1 MIDLS
6 INTAKL
12 NFWPD
17 FLTENQADELFEE
30 LKTSN
35 LWRQDKVKVFGKTY
49 DQPRLCFLAADRKVN
64 YTYSGLTLPAVDFSK
79 SLSLIKTR
87 IEQTS
92 STRFNS
98 CLANLYRDGNDSN
111 GWHSDDEKELGD
123 EPIIASLSL
132 GVTRNFDLKHK
143 RNRLIKK
150 RIELTHGSL
159 LLMSG
164 RTQKDFKHQI
174 AKSKRI
180 HEPRINLTFRY
191 IFEAL

>member
-6 INTAKL
+6 IDTAKL
-12 NFWPD
+12 HFWSD

-87 IEQTS
+87 IEQIS

-123 EPIIASLSL
+123 EPVIASLSL

>member
-6 INTAKL
+6 IDTAKL
-12 NFWPD
+12 HFWPD
-17 FLTENQADELFEE
+17 FLKENQADELFEE

-123 EPIIASLSL
+123 EPVIASLSL

-143 RNRLIKK
+143 RNRLINK

>member
-6 INTAKL
+6 IDTAKL
-12 NFWPD
+12 HFWPD

-123 EPIIASLSL
+123 EPVIASLSL

-143 RNRLIKK
+143 RNKLIKK

>member
-6 INTAKL
+6 IDTAKL
-12 NFWPD
+12 HFWPD

-35 LWRQDKVKVFGKTY
+35 LWRQYKVKVFGKTY

-123 EPIIASLSL
+123 EPVIASLSL

-150 RIELTHGSL
+150 RIKLTHGSL

-164 RTQKDFKHQI
+164 RSQKDFKHQI

>member
-6 INTAKL
+6 IDTAKL
-12 NFWPD
+12 HFWPD

-87 IEQTS
+87 IEQIS

-123 EPIIASLSL
+123 EPVIASLSL

>member
-6 INTAKL
+6 IDTAKL
-12 NFWPD
+12 HFWPD
-17 FLTENQADELFEE
+17 FLTENQAYELFEE

-123 EPIIASLSL
+123 EPVIASLSL

>member
-6 INTAKL
+6 IDTAKL
-12 NFWPD
+12 HFWPD

-92 STRFNS
+92 ATRFNS

-123 EPIIASLSL
+123 EPVIASLSL

-143 RNRLIKK
+143 RNRLINK

>member
-6 INTAKL
+6 IDTAKL
-12 NFWPD
+12 HFWPD
-17 FLTENQADELFEE
+17 FLTENQADELLEE

-123 EPIIASLSL
+123 EPLIASLSL

-143 RNRLIKK
+143 RNRLINK

>member
-6 INTAKL
+6 IDTAKL
-12 NFWPD
+12 HFWPD
-17 FLTENQADELFEE
+17 FLTQNQADELFEE

>member
-6 INTAKL
+6 IDTAKL
-12 NFWPD
+12 HFWPD

-123 EPIIASLSL
+123 EPVIASLSL

>member
-6 INTAKL
+6 IDTAKL
-12 NFWPD
+12 HFWPD

-35 LWRQDKVKVFGKTY
+35 LWRQYKVKVFGKTY

-64 YTYSGLTLPAVDFSK
+64 YTYSGLTLPGVDFSK

-123 EPIIASLSL
+123 EPVIASLSL

-143 RNRLIKK
+143 RNRLINK

>member
-6 INTAKL
+6 IDTAKL
-12 NFWPD
+12 HFWPD

-64 YTYSGLTLPAVDFSK
+64 YTYSGLTMPAVDFSK

-123 EPIIASLSL
+123 EPVIASLSL

-191 IFEAL
+191 IFDEL

>member
-6 INTAKL
+6 IDTAKL
-12 NFWPD
+12 HFWSD

-123 EPIIASLSL
+123 EPVIASLSL

>member
-6 INTAKL
+6 IDTAKL
-12 NFWPD
+12 HFWPD

-123 EPIIASLSL
+123 EPVIASLSL

-164 RTQKDFKHQI
+164 RSQKDFKHQI

>member
-6 INTAKL
+6 IDTAKL
-12 NFWPD
+12 HFWPD
-17 FLTENQADELFEE
+17 FLKENQADELFEE

-49 DQPRLCFLAADRKVN
+49 DQPRLCFLAADSKVN

-123 EPIIASLSL
+123 EPVIASLSL

-143 RNRLIKK
+143 RNRLINK

>member
-6 INTAKL
+6 IHTAKL
-12 NFWPD
+12 HFWPD

-123 EPIIASLSL
+123 EPVIASLSL

-143 RNRLIKK
+143 RNKLIKK

>member
-6 INTAKL
+6 IDTAKL
-12 NFWPD
+12 HFWPD

-87 IEQTS
+87 IGQTS

-123 EPIIASLSL
+123 EPVIASLSL

-143 RNRLIKK
+143 RNRLINK

>member
-6 INTAKL
+6 IDTAKL
-12 NFWPD
+12 HFWPD

-123 EPIIASLSL
+123 EPVIASLSL
-132 GVTRNFDLKHK
+132 GITRNFDLKHK

>member
-6 INTAKL
+6 IDTAKL
-12 NFWPD
+12 HFWPD

-123 EPIIASLSL
+123 EPVIASLSL
-132 GVTRNFDLKHK
+132 GITRNFDLKHK

-150 RIELTHGSL
+150 RIELTRGSL

>member
-6 INTAKL
+6 IDTAKL
-12 NFWPD
+12 HFWSD

-64 YTYSGLTLPAVDFSK
+64 YTYSGLTMPAVDFSK

-123 EPIIASLSL
+123 EPVIASLSL

>member
-6 INTAKL
+6 IDTAKL
-12 NFWPD
+12 HFWPD

>member
-6 INTAKL
+6 IDTAKL
-12 NFWPD
+12 HFWPD

-35 LWRQDKVKVFGKTY
+35 LWRQYKVKVFGKTY

-123 EPIIASLSL
+123 EPVIASLSL

>member
-6 INTAKL
+6 IDTAKL
-12 NFWPD
+12 HFWPD

-132 GVTRNFDLKHK
+132 GVTRNFYLRHK

>member
-6 INTAKL
+6 IDTAKL
-12 NFWPD
+12 HFWPD

-49 DQPRLCFLAADRKVN
+49 DQPRLCFLAADREVN

>member
-6 INTAKL
+6 IDTAKL
-12 NFWPD
+12 HFWPD

-123 EPIIASLSL
+123 EPLIASLSL

>member
-6 INTAKL
+6 IDTAKL
-12 NFWPD
+12 HFWPD

-123 EPIIASLSL
+123 EPVIASLSL

-143 RNRLIKK
+143 RNRLINK

>member
-6 INTAKL
+6 IDTAKL
-12 NFWPD
+12 HFWPD

-123 EPIIASLSL
+123 EPVIASLSL

-150 RIELTHGSL
+150 RLELTHGSL

>member
-6 INTAKL
+6 IDTAKL
-12 NFWPD
+12 HFWPD

-87 IEQTS
+87 IEQIS

-123 EPIIASLSL
+123 EPVIASLSL

-164 RTQKDFKHQI
+164 KTQKDFKHQI

>member
-6 INTAKL
+6 IDTAKL
-12 NFWPD
+12 HFWPD

-111 GWHSDDEKELGD
+111 GWHSDDEKELGN
-123 EPIIASLSL
+123 EPVIASLSL

>member
-6 INTAKL
+6 IDTAKL
-12 NFWPD
+12 HFWPD

-35 LWRQDKVKVFGKTY
+35 LWRQYKVKVFGKTY

-64 YTYSGLTLPAVDFSK
+64 YTYSGLTLPGVDFSK

-123 EPIIASLSL
+123 EPVIASLSL

>member
-123 EPIIASLSL
+123 EPVIASLSL

>member
-6 INTAKL
+6 IDTAKL
-12 NFWPD
+12 HFWPD

-49 DQPRLCFLAADRKVN
+49 DQPRLCFLAAYRKVN

>member
-6 INTAKL
+6 IDTAKL
-12 NFWPD
+12 HFWPD
-17 FLTENQADELFEE
+17 FLTENQADELLEE

-123 EPIIASLSL
+123 EPVIASLSL

>member
-6 INTAKL
+6 IDTAKL
-12 NFWPD
+12 HFWPD
-17 FLTENQADELFEE
+17 FLTENQADELLEE

-123 EPIIASLSL
+123 EPLIASLSL